1 MKLQFHISLK
11 NENVIEEVKSA
22 EKPLTLS
29 EAQASPYSQL
39 LMGDLLITFNDMQNE
54 KLMLKLANKV
64 YTRYDA
70 FVKKY
75 SLDALERHLKYIR
88 QHSQN
93 IKDLVVYLD
102 NALTDYQK
110 RLANDSN
117 RKKNKAGKSPVM
129 KEKLPDWATDE
140 KARKNVLTEK
150 GIQDGK
156 EIDELLAKINK
167 DK

>member
-1 MKLQFHISLK
+1 
-11 NENVIEEVKSA
+11 
-22 EKPLTLS
+22 
-29 EAQASPYSQL
+29 
-39 LMGDLLITFNDMQNE
+39 MQN
-54 KLMLKLANKV
+54 
-64 YTRYDA
+64 T
-70 FVKKY
+70 
-75 SLDALERHLKYIR
+75 LDTQQYKMALCRNYLIRQQKPKYIK

-110 RLANDSN
+110 RLASDSN

-129 KEKLPDWATDE
+129 KEKLPDWVTDE